1 MKHYVQQCLD
11 YHEEQ
16 QQHDPNGE
24 AAETEAA
31 AVPQFV
37 TAQLPSSLPPVSVTV
52 LPPVSVTVP
61 EQSSC
66 VLSQSPVSP
75 LSHPSAQEA
84 IAKARSIVLKFTQ
97 EHYSGSDI
105 SPADYRYR
113 RECMLEK
120 ERTRLHAAML
130 KNFQYVARREE
141 ERMKVKLAQLQETKL
156 LEQQLQ
162 QQHAAVLKERKQ
174 ASLAASKAG
183 IGTFRRQKVEKST
196 KREGHAVSNTVDSSI
211 AFYLSGLPKNFTE
224 DSVRQLF
231 ASYGSIR
238 RVHFYKNKQTGEP
251 KGDALVVYNVAAGDG
266 QALLDTVCLQV
277 TSSCHDLQLLHDPPS
292 PSLQSI
298 Y

>member
-1 MKHYVQQCLD
+1 VQQCLN

-16 QQHDPNGE
+16 QQHDQKD
-24 AAETEAA
+24 EAA

-37 TAQLPSSLPPVSVTV
+37 TAQLPPLP
-52 LPPVSVTVP
+52 PPVSVTVP
-61 EQSSC
+61 EQSSSS

-75 LSHPSAQEA
+75 LSQHPSAQEA

-238 RVHFYKNKQTGEP
+238 RIHFYKNKQTGEP
-251 KGDALVVYNVAAGDG
+251 KGDALVVYSVAAGDG
-266 QALLDTVCLQV
+266 QELLDTVCLQV